1 MVQWSFIK
9 IHFFSI
15 RYLMNFIY
23 IKLIQGYRSQWDEGN
38 KTSVGW
44 GWGPEVVQVDADEPK
59 YFNEIK
65 TEVLFEAYEIFL
77 DIVLSALKEENVS
90 KAKHL
95 ERKHCVFTC

>member
-1 MVQWSFIK
+1 M
-9 IHFFSI
+9 
-15 RYLMNFIY
+15 
-23 IKLIQGYRSQWDEGN
+23 
-38 KTSVGW
+38 
-44 GWGPEVVQVDADEPK
+44 VQVDADEPK